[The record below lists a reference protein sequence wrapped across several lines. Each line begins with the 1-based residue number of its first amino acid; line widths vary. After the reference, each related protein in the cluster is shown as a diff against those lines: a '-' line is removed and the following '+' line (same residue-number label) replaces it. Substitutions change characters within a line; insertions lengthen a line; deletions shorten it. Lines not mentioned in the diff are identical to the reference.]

1 MNKHKLLEELREKI
15 RSKNDNITHER
26 IKERELYHGVKI
38 KECAEDIWG
47 WTTLAGKIRANRRAR
62 FFVELTNMNSN
73 HDVLEIGYK
82 TERMKVIPNGIDT
95 KLFKPV
101 HPSGFRLRDEWSIDE
116 KTVSIG
122 LVGRLDPMKDHT
134 TFSE

>member
-1 MNKHKLLEELREKI
+1 MDVSRYDWLARMSLHLSAFLSRFPDAIIANSFAGLRFHK
-15 RSKNDNITHER
+15 D
-26 IKERELYHGVKI
+26 
-38 KECAEDIWG
+38 
-47 WTTLAGKIRANRRAR
+47 
-62 FFVELTNMNSN
+62 
-73 HDVLEIGYK
+73 IGYK